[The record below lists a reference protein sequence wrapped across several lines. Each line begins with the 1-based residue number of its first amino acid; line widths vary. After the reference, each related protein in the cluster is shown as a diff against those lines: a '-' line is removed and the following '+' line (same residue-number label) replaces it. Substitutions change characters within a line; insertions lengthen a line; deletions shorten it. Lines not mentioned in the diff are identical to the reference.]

1 MKWVDDLLE
10 VVCKKRK
17 KKKKKSVI
25 FAWNVGMA
33 VKKGG
38 DKNMPLDVSSTNEQK
53 IPIGVNPVT
62 MTGNPAS
69 LDGPISV
76 SIVSGEG
83 TVEMIDDRNFFVV
96 SGSNPGDTAY
106 LVEGDADLGA
116 GVETIQDMIV
126 YHVEGAKATN
136 LGMSAGAAVPK

>member
-1 MKWVDDLLE
+1 
-10 VVCKKRK
+10 
-17 KKKKKSVI
+17 
-25 FAWNVGMA
+25 
-33 VKKGG
+33 
-38 DKNMPLDVSSTNEQK
+38 MPSDVSSTNEQK
-53 IPIGVNPVT
+53 VPFSINPT
-62 MTGNPAS
+62 TLTGAVAQ
-69 LDGPISV
+69 LDGPIAV